1 MVSLVIR
8 LYTNYSLRHVAADI
22 NPPSFYFSPDFLDT
36 LSGVTKGAPV
46 LSSVE
51 TSSATLVQNCKK
63 ALHQRVLNRTPLLN
77 SVLEAVE
84 SMAKELWDDLAAL
97 EGPLGQTR
105 FASNPEVLSNLA
117 DILCIIS

>member
-1 MVSLVIR
+1 MTGRQNETTVSFANR
-8 LYTNYSLRHVAADI
+8 LYKSNLLHGNALDI
-22 NPPSFYFSPDFLDT
+22 NPPSFYFSPDFLDA
-36 LSGVTKGAPV
+36 LSGMTKGAAPV

-51 TSSATLVQNCKK
+51 TSSATLVQNCKN

-105 FASNPEVLSNLA
+105 FESPKDS
-117 DILCIIS
+117 C